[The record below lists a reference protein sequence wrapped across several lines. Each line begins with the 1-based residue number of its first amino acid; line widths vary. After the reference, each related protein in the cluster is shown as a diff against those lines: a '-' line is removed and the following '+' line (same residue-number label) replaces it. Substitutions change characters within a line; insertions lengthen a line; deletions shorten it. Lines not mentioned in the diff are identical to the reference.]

1 MTVDPRVTEL
11 TATRTVAISTAWNLF
26 GRIFPL
32 LIAIAATPLL
42 LHAMGI
48 TRWGIFSLAL
58 ALIST
63 FTIFDVGLARA
74 LTRTIAH
81 AIAHGEDAAAADA
94 TKTGLVVLA
103 GLGIV
108 FAVLVALGLH
118 VYVRHALKLPATLR
132 PEVMTALDVLCI
144 ALPLVVVNGAL
155 WGVLSAYQRV
165 GAYAVINLPI
175 LALYYLG
182 PLATLAIWH
191 SLVPVMAVQ
200 VFCRAL
206 MTVVLWSL
214 TRRVMPSLA
223 SARVSFR
230 AIRPVLRLGGWMM
243 ISNLAWPALLY
254 LDRFVIASVLSAAA
268 TAWYATPF
276 DVIFRFTAIPQAVMA
291 AAFPAMTTAH
301 RASPPRAALLY
312 RRTLL
317 AVGGMV
323 LPAALVVVA
332 LAGPLLRLWLGAPFA
347 LHAAPVLRLLGFG
360 VLFYSLDIVADG
372 LLDGLGR
379 PAFNAR
385 LALLEIAILIPLLLV
400 LLPLFGVVGAAA
412 SWVVRV
418 AISFALRLWVLT
430 GIFPESRAELRRLV
444 PVFVLSLLA
453 LLAALT
459 GPVAATAG
467 LLVVATFAW
476 TRALNNEERAML
488 LLRLRRAPA
497 P

>member
-1 MTVDPRVTEL
+1 MTADPRVTEL

-26 GRIFPL
+26 GRVFPL

-42 LHAMGI
+42 LRAMGI
-48 TRWGIFSLAL
+48 SRWGIFSLAL
-58 ALIST
+58 ALVST
-63 FTIFDVGLARA
+63 FTIFDVGLGRA
-74 LTRTIAH
+74 LTRTIAY

-94 TKTGLVVLA
+94 TKTGLLVLA
-103 GLGIV
+103 LLGVV
-108 FAVLVALGLH
+108 FAGLVALGLH
-118 VYVRHALKLPATLR
+118 VYVRDALNVPVALR
-132 PEVMTALDVLCI
+132 PEVTTALDVLCL

-155 WGVLSAYQRV
+155 WGVLAAYQRV
-165 GAYAVINLPI
+165 GAYTVINLPI

-206 MTVVLWSL
+206 MTVVLWPL
-214 TRRVMPSLA
+214 THRVMPSLA

-243 ISNLAWPALLY
+243 VSNLAWPVLLY
-254 LDRFVIASVLSAAA
+254 LDRFVIASVLSTAA

-276 DVIFRFTAIPQAVMA
+276 DVIFRFTALPQAVMA

-301 RASPPRAALLY
+301 RATPGRAALLY
-312 RRTLL
+312 RRTML

-323 LPAALVVVA
+323 LPAALVVIA

-347 LHAAPVLRLLGFG
+347 LHATPVLRLLGFG
-360 VLFYSLDIVADG
+360 ILFYSLDIVAEG
-372 LLDGLGR
+372 LVDGLGR

-400 LLPLFGVVGAAA
+400 LLPRFGVVGAAA

-430 GIFPESRAELRRLV
+430 RIFPEARGELRRLV
-444 PVFVLSLLA
+444 PVFALSLLA

-459 GPVAATAG
+459 GPVAAAAG
-467 LLVVATFAW
+467 LLVAGTFAW
-476 TRALNNEERAML
+476 TRALSNEERTLL